1 MIQLFKK
8 VRRKL
13 LNNNRLRSYF
23 FYAVGE
29 IVLVMLGI
37 VLAIQF
43 SNWNEKRNEVKK
55 EIWYLDNI
63 ANDMFAQKQDLVSL
77 KKAFAETLDISNQLL
92 LDYIQLKDYTK
103 IDSLS
108 VKLNNLM
115 VTYAFP
121 NIDNTYSELLSSGQV
136 QLIENDDLL
145 SEIIDFYLTTEEYEI
160 LFQTNE
166 KQVFYGEVYRVL
178 NKYAEIDLSEYADD
192 ESFLTKD
199 ETVQNYIL
207 NELRKPKVK
216 LELTNA
222 IKNKIII
229 VKDYLETVDESV
241 EWADKMI
248 EAIDDEI
255 EKLK

>member
-13 LNNNRLRSYF
+13 LTNNRLRSYF

-37 VLAIQF
+37 VLALQF
-43 SNWNEKRNEVKK
+43 SNWNQKRTEIKK

-77 KKAFAETLDISNQLL
+77 KKAFTETLEISNQLL
-92 LDYIQLKDYTK
+92 RDYIDLKDYTK

-145 SEIIDFYLTTEEYEI
+145 SEIIDYYLTTEENEI

-166 KQVFYGEVYRVL
+166 KQVFYGEVYHVL
-178 NKYAEIDLSEYADD
+178 NKYAEIDLSDYADD
-192 ESFLTKD
+192 ESFLAKD

-207 NELRKPKVK
+207 TELRKPRVK

-248 EAIDDEI
+248 KAIDDEI
-255 EKLK
+255 ETLK